1 MSQNLAP
8 RSFFQHKRV
17 WVVFIVTFT
26 LAFCISRQIIVAD
39 NLQYAENFGEESA
52 QLFMDSFKLPIRIVA
67 AGLSVLLLFATQHR
81 SEQTAEQ
88 IKLTNQAN
96 ENSLS
101 QNTLRNYYDSIA
113 DFEKYINESY
123 HSEVLEI
130 KNKRLLYKRFFPNN
144 SYKSVSPYTTKE
156 AYENN
161 VTYFLNQVN
170 NLIKDC
176 REKYEDEAVMF
187 QNIILNFISS
197 TKINYGVDISTKAFQ
212 TNSPVEDFLEITM
225 EVRKLLTFCME
236 YTPSNGVIVIVNST
250 VHYLDEW
257 KAIED
262 NGSTIRLLKYVTTM
276 KNGVIR
282 LRNPKETLFNNK
294 D

>member
-101 QNTLRNYYDSIA
+101 QNTLRNY
-113 DFEKYINESY
+113 
-123 HSEVLEI
+123 L
-130 KNKRLLYKRFFPNN
+130 P
-144 SYKSVSPYTTKE
+144 
-156 AYENN
+156 
-161 VTYFLNQVN
+161 
-170 NLIKDC
+170 
-176 REKYEDEAVMF
+176 
-187 QNIILNFISS
+187 
-197 TKINYGVDISTKAFQ
+197 
-212 TNSPVEDFLEITM
+212 
-225 EVRKLLTFCME
+225 
-236 YTPSNGVIVIVNST
+236 
-250 VHYLDEW
+250 
-257 KAIED
+257 
-262 NGSTIRLLKYVTTM
+262 
-276 KNGVIR
+276 
-282 LRNPKETLFNNK
+282 
-294 D
+294 